1 MKNILFGILGLSLAV
16 ISCKK
21 DEKPTLLKD
30 EAGNTQP
37 AAIANTT
44 PQASLLQQSGIATQN
59 TVTPVAT
66 PAGMNPPHGE
76 PGHRCDIPVGQP
88 LNSTATAPTTANN
101 NTITVPNQ
109 AQTIQIDPNALSPGK
124 VVMDSQGKPVK
135 TAPGMNPPHGEP
147 GHRCDIQVGQ
157 PLNSKPA
164 AQPTTPQPHASVQ
177 PVAPAPQPIATT
189 GPKPKL
195 NPAHGEPFHDCAK
208 QVGEA
213 L

>member
-30 EAGNTQP
+30 EAGNAQP

-59 TVTPVAT
+59 TGTPIAT
-66 PAGMNPPHGE
+66 APGMNPPHGE

-88 LNSTATAPTTANN
+88 LNAQANTPTPNN
-101 NTITVPNQ
+101 NSITVPNQ
-109 AQTIQIDPNALSPGK
+109 AQAIQIDPNAMSPGK
-124 VVMDSQGKPVK
+124 VVMNSQGKPVK
-135 TAPGMNPPHGEP
+135 TASGMNPPHGEP

-157 PLNSKPA
+157 PLSSKPA
-164 AQPTTPQPHASVQ
+164 SQPTTPQPQAAVESTTKISQ
-177 PVAPAPQPIATT
+177 QIAAT

>member
-1 MKNILFGILGLSLAV
+1 MKNIFFGIICTSLAIV
-16 ISCKK
+16 SCKK

-30 EAGNTQP
+30 ENGNIQP
-37 AAIANTT
+37 AALVNNS
-44 PQASLLQQSGIATQN
+44 PQPSLLQQSGIQTQN
-59 TVTPVAT
+59 TSSSVSTPS
-66 PAGMNPPHGE
+66 GINPPHGQ
-76 PGHRCDIPVGQP
+76 PGHKCEIPVGQP
-88 LNSTATAPTTANN
+88 LNSTAGVPAGQN
-101 NTITVPNQ
+101 ITVNSNQ
-109 AQTIQIDPNALSPGK
+109 SQAIQIDPNAMNAGNSALNSSAK
-124 VVMDSQGKPVK
+124 QVQ

-164 AQPTTPQPHASVQ
+164 ATTTTPTV
-177 PVAPAPQPIATT
+177 VAPQTSTASQSIAAT